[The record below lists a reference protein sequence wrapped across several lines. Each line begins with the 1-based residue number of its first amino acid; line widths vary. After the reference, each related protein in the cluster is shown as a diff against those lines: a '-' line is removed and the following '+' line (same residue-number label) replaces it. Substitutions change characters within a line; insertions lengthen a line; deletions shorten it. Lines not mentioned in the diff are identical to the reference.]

1 MSLRS
6 VNYPTRYLR
15 HYSCELR
22 LDVSDGTTAFARDA
36 TSPRTADPA
45 ESTCTFF
52 RSHDLPT
59 GHITHR
65 NYALRID
72 LDSTATATDRADATF
87 SIVF

>member
-6 VNYPTRYLR
+6 VNSPTRYLR
-15 HYSCELR
+15 RYSCELR

-36 TSPRTADPA
+36 AFPRTAA
-45 ESTCTFF
+45 G
-52 RSHDLPT
+52 RIYLHVLPVPRLPDWP
-59 GHITHR
+59 HHHW

-72 LDSTATATDRADATF
+72 PDSSATATDRADATL